1 MQWSQIKSIFIIFFL
16 ALNIYLAILYI
27 DKQGQAGENI
37 LQREES
43 TIEDQLAADNITYV
57 DLPDED
63 LEESFISVEQKTFT
77 EEDIREL
84 NQLKSQRTTTV
95 INKRLIISQFDQPI
109 AISEN
114 QTNKEIEQLLEDT
127 FIYSDDYVFWNWN
140 KDLNVLIFFQKKF
153 DRPIYYNNSGLIL
166 LFLDDNDETLFYV
179 QTMLGDAEQR
189 KDRQSLI
196 RPMSAIETLYNNNE
210 LYPDDE
216 ITKVEIGFHTRVP
229 LDDGI
234 QVFVPTWKINVNN
247 ERRYFVNAME
257 GFTFSSNEVAF
268 VEEIIEGINER
279 VERLEDDEI
288 LKENILS
295 FLQGKIDQ

>member
-1 MQWSQIKSIFIIFFL
+1 MQWSQIKTIFIIFFL